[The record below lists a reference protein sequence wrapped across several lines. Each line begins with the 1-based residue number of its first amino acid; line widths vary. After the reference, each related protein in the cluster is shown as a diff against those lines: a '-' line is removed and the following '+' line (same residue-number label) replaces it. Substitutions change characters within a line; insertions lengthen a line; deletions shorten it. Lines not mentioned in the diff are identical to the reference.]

1 MKSLNKSYFDKYVDP
16 IVREIDRVNVYEF
29 ENGMDYELLQLGGN
43 IDPENIKKA
52 QTKVLKNLKKDPA
65 FYTNQLANDSI
76 KLVGEFGSGKKAG
89 KYSTPKDAEAVKAEV
104 KTSKDDTVKI
114 DKENEMKI
122 AKKDATSNVSKDKKT
137 KLAPKTKEMT
147 QTPKK
152 AKGIKSVMDMP
163 GKEKI
168 IKVNLKEGVDVYT
181 MNPAAYLSALENNS
195 YYIKAIKQELTNDLA
210 KKNIVK
216 NILKKYAEA
225 RLNDTDVQTQV
236 AFAIQDLDNMSPRQ
250 DMGDVNINPM
260 YEAKD
265 NVDSVWASHKET
277 FLKSLKEVSNKT
289 FKLTRENMGMIKSM
303 IKEMVTAQAAQDAAK
318 TGTPL
323 TISKA
328 DTQGQSVARSNKA
341 PFTTY

>member
-65 FYTNQLANDSI
+65 FYTNQLAADSV

-152 AKGIKSVMDMP
+152 AKGIKSVIDSF
-163 GKEKI
+163 KFKI
-168 IKVNLKEGVDVYT
+168 AVTLFLTILITSNYFF
-181 MNPAAYLSALENNS
+181 
-195 YYIKAIKQELTNDLA
+195 ITND
-210 KKNIVK
+210 
-216 NILKKYAEA
+216 
-225 RLNDTDVQTQV
+225 
-236 AFAIQDLDNMSPRQ
+236 
-250 DMGDVNINPM
+250 GDI
-260 YEAKD
+260 
-265 NVDSVWASHKET
+265 
-277 FLKSLKEVSNKT
+277 
-289 FKLTRENMGMIKSM
+289 
-303 IKEMVTAQAAQDAAK
+303 
-318 TGTPL
+318 
-323 TISKA
+323 ISKVFHLICVEK
-328 DTQGQSVARSNKA
+328 G
-341 PFTTY
+341 TTSSEVCISANTFFY

>member
-65 FYTNQLANDSI
+65 FYTNQLAADSV

-181 MNPAAYLSALENNS
+181 MNPASYLAALDNNS
-195 YYIKAIKQELTNDLA
+195 HYVKAIKQELVNDLA

-216 NILKKYAEA
+216 NILKKYAEM
-225 RLNDTDVQTQV
+225 RLDDADVQSKV
-236 AFAIQDLDNMSPRQ
+236 KFAMQDLDNMSPRQ
-250 DMGDVNINPM
+250 DMSM
-260 YEAKD
+260 ESLSEAKD
-265 NVDSVWASHKET
+265 DIDSVWASHKET
-277 FLKSLKEVSNKT
+277 FLKSLKESQGKA
-289 FKLTRENMGMIKSM
+289 FKLTKENMGMIKSM
-303 IKEMVTAQAAQDAAK
+303 IKEMVTA
-318 TGTPL
+318 TM
-323 TISKA
+323 
-328 DTQGQSVARSNKA
+328 VARTDKPTIDKLKQEKK
-341 PFTTY
+341 PFELY